1 MSLTALADSLGL
13 AKSTVHGL
21 CGTLVESGLVTRFE
35 DGTYHLGIRIMDLA
49 HAYLSRTD
57 LTSEF
62 VKVLDSET
70 LLPEESIVMSVLD
83 EADIVYVAARN
94 GGRPFGFNFRIGMRL
109 PAHCT
114 ASGKVHLS
122 ALPPGHIESMAE
134 QDAFRALTP
143 RTITDAGSLL
153 EQLTEVREQGYAI
166 DDEETRLG
174 MVCIGAP
181 VFASGQVEPIAA
193 VAVSLPKEGLEQ
205 SVKADAIETVVGLG
219 RTLSQRLGGV
229 PRSH

>member
-1 MSLTALADSLGL
+1 MSLTALADALGL

-21 CGTLVESGLVTRFE
+21 CGTLVEAGLVTRFE

-62 VKVLDSET
+62 VKLLDSET
-70 LLPEESIVMSVLD
+70 PLPEESIVMSVLD
-83 EADIVYVAARN
+83 DTEIVYVAARN

-109 PAHCT
+109 PAHST

-122 ALPPGHIESMAE
+122 ALPPGQVEAMAKR
-134 QDAFRALTP
+134 DAFQALTP
-143 RTITDAGSLL
+143 RTITEAGSLL
-153 EQLTEVREQGYAI
+153 EQLAEVRELGYAI

-193 VAVSLPKEGLEQ
+193 VAVSLPKDGLTQ
-205 SVKADAIETVVGLG
+205 PVMVDAIDTVVRLGL
-219 RTLSQRLGGV
+219 TLSQRLGGA
-229 PRSH
+229 PRAH